1 MPKKNKV
8 TLNFKG
14 FEEYAERLDK
24 LGGDLRKATEKAL
37 QETHAY
43 ITPNLERDIKPHRKT
58 GATERSLN
66 RNARVKWVG
75 STAEIEVGFKLDEGG
90 LPSIFLMYGTP
101 RMHKDQ
107 LLFNDIY
114 GSKTKKEVARL
125 QQEVFAEAIKKKM
138 EG

>member
-1 MPKKNKV
+1 MAKNKIG
-8 TLNFKG
+8 LNFKG

-24 LGGDLRKATEKAL
+24 LGGDIKKATEKAL

-58 GATERSLN
+58 GRTERSLN
-66 RNARVKWVG
+66 RDAKVKWVG

-101 RMHKDQ
+101 RMKKDQ
-107 LLFNDIY
+107 QLYNDIF
-114 GSKTKKEVARL
+114 GGKTKREVAEI
-125 QQEVFAEAIKKKM
+125 QQKIFMEEIKKIM

>member
-1 MPKKNKV
+1 MSKNKIG
-8 TLNFKG
+8 LNFKG

-37 QETHAY
+37 QETYDY
-43 ITPNLERDIKPHRKT
+43 ITPKLEKDIKKHRLT

-66 RNARVKWVG
+66 KNAKVSWSG
-75 STAEIEVGFKLDEGG
+75 STAEIKVGFKIHDGG

-107 LLFNDIY
+107 NLYNDAF